1 MPVRADASAVKNRV
15 NKLRTN
21 LADIANQATAETA
34 EATRVKVVQSARA
47 QLADTEQVGFSLG
60 QFIENIDGIFEQG
73 SGSWAILDTDRMGTV
88 SDFQK
93 IAGVKFKNTGD
104 GLTSLWHLGT
114 RSGKKFRQLVFE
126 KAGSRE
132 ALARS
137 RQQVWGAKTPQ
148 WILLEYG
155 SNGGI
160 DTAGADPP
168 VAPRNF
174 IGSVT
179 ANEAQIFRTWV
190 SRIRA
195 NMRSRGLS

>member
-1 MPVRADASAVKNRV
+1 MPVRANASAVKNRIR
-15 NKLRTN
+15 KLITS
-21 LADIANQATAETA
+21 LPDIADQATAETA
-34 EATRVKVVQSARA
+34 EDTRLKVAQSAKA
-47 QLADTEQVGFSLG
+47 SLADTEQVGFSLG
-60 QFIENIDGIFEQG
+60 QFLENIDGIFEAG
-73 SGSWAILDTDRMGTV
+73 NGSWAILDTEKMGTV
-88 SDFQK
+88 DDFQK
-93 IAGVKFKNTGD
+93 IAGVRFRNTGD

-126 KAGSRE
+126 RAGTRE

-137 RQQVWGAKTPQ
+137 RQQVWGPKTPQ

-155 SNGGI
+155 SSGGI

-174 IGSVT
+174 IGNVT
-179 ANEAQIFRTWV
+179 ANEAQIFRVWV

-195 NMRSRGLS
+195 NMRSRGLR